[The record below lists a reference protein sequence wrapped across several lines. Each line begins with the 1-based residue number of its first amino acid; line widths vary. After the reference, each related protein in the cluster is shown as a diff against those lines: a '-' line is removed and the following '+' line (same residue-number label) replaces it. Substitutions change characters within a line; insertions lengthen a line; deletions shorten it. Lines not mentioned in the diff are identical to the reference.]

1 MERLLFGSLHASKW
15 MLRSVG
21 VRLRYY
27 TVGED
32 IEYFSES
39 LPKSKLLVSR
49 FYVAQKCENYIKKGK
64 LKIKVNF

>member
-1 MERLLFGSLHASKW
+1 